1 MNFFVPKEYVSENQ
15 IVIKGSDVNHIKN
28 VLRHSIGDVL
38 DIVSDNIKY
47 SAKIIEINS
56 DFVRCEIE
64 EVHKEECANIKI
76 TVFQGLA
83 KADKIEYIIQKCT
96 ELGVYEIAP
105 VEMKRCVIKLDQN
118 DKIKKINR
126 WKKIAEVA
134 AKQSLRN
141 DILKVEKVYSFEDME
156 SSLKN
161 YDYVILAY
169 EKEKDVTL
177 KSFLK
182 KINCDSCNIAVIIG
196 PEGGLDESEVERLVG
211 QGAISVTLG
220 KRILRTETAPVAMSA
235 IIMYELES

>member
-96 ELGVYEIAP
+96 
-105 VEMKRCVIKLDQN
+105 
-118 DKIKKINR
+118 
-126 WKKIAEVA
+126 
-134 AKQSLRN
+134 
-141 DILKVEKVYSFEDME
+141 
-156 SSLKN
+156 
-161 YDYVILAY
+161 
-169 EKEKDVTL
+169 
-177 KSFLK
+177 
-182 KINCDSCNIAVIIG
+182 
-196 PEGGLDESEVERLVG
+196 
-211 QGAISVTLG
+211 
-220 KRILRTETAPVAMSA
+220 
-235 IIMYELES
+235 

>member
-105 VEMKRCVIKLDQN
+105 VEMKRCVIKLDEN
-118 DKIKKINR
+118 DKMIPICEQAMTSLTKKDENDNIIGKDINISDLELSNNDSE
-126 WKKIAEVA
+126 KCSGTINVKI
-134 AKQSLRN
+134 
-141 DILKVEKVYSFEDME
+141 DE
-156 SSLKN
+156 STYKATITFGN
-161 YDYVILAY
+161 
-169 EKEKDVTL
+169 DVT
-177 KSFLK
+177 
-182 KINCDSCNIAVIIG
+182 C
-196 PEGGLDESEVERLVG
+196 E
-211 QGAISVTLG
+211 
-220 KRILRTETAPVAMSA
+220 
-235 IIMYELES
+235 